1 MIEVKY
7 EPIGED
13 VRQMRPMERPALE
26 ERNGRVMTPLP
37 VRASIGAAD
46 RGKSVTPIL
55 AATIWTSVGRLVA

>member
-7 EPIGED
+7 VPIGED

-37 VRASIGAAD
+37 VRASMGAAD
-46 RGKSVTPIL
+46 LGKSVIPIF
-55 AATIWTSVGRLVA
+55 AATI